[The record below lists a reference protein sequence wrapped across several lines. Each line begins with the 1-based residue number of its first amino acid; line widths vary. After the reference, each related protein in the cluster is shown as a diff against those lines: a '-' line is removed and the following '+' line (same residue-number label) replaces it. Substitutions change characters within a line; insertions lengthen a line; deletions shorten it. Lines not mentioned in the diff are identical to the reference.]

1 MYRFSRFT
9 FFQKNL
15 IFSVSSI
22 LVIGIVLITACYFI
36 QENVMRQ
43 SLLQQASGVSQ
54 FGFQLFQPDEFKQV
68 FTNSDQKSEQ
78 QKKAI
83 ETFEY
88 LQRNP
93 NIAQAYIL
101 GTEVIDTNKLLVV
114 SVPQHVIEAGAVPGQ
129 LLEQPPVILNAV
141 EQLQKTKKTTFTG
154 IYTDPFGT
162 WVTVMEPILDENNHV
177 YAYLGLDLDAS
188 LVKDGQHE
196 LLLWSSI
203 TLAALVILMIIVQFF
218 TLKKLL
224 SPVKVIE
231 KAIHE
236 VSTGN
241 FNISLHINTND
252 EFGELSQHFNH
263 MTHEIREIIKGI
275 QKHSEQAARSSE
287 LLSSS
292 VEQNIQMV
300 NENTSIIQGMAV
312 DADSQMRG
320 AIESAKAMDEM
331 ALGIQQISAT
341 ASDVSAASLGT
352 TEQAEKGNQAIQNA
366 VSQIDSIRQS
376 VSDTSSVVQMLGER
390 STEIVRIV
398 DVITGISSQ
407 TNLLALNAAIEAARA
422 GEAGRGFAVVA
433 DEVRKL
439 AELSE
444 ESARQIAALIE
455 DIRKETLHA
464 VRAMTSVDEEV
475 NTGITVVKEAGE
487 AFNQILKEIHLV
499 SGQIQELS
507 AISEQ
512 ISAATEEVAATIDGA
527 AEIAKKTAQN
537 SKNIA
542 LSSEEQLVSMKSLAS
557 SADHLSQMAN
567 ELNGLISKFKV

>member
-1 MYRFSRFT
+1 
-9 FFQKNL
+9 
-15 IFSVSSI
+15 
-22 LVIGIVLITACYFI
+22 
-36 QENVMRQ
+36 MRQ
-43 SLLQQASGVSQ
+43 SLLQQASGVLQ

-68 FTNSDQKSEQ
+68 FTNPDQKSEQ
-78 QKKAI
+78 QKKAM
-83 ETFEY
+83 ETFEN

-101 GTEVIDTNKLLVV
+101 GTEVRDNNKLLVV
-114 SVPQHVIEAGAVPGQ
+114 SVPQHVIDAGAAPGQ

-162 WVTVMEPILDENNHV
+162 WVTVMEPILDENEHV

-263 MTHEIREIIKGI
+263 MTQEIREIIKGI

-292 VEQNIQMV
+292 IEQNIQMV
-300 NENTSIIQGMAV
+300 NENTSVIQGMAV
-312 DADSQMRG
+312 DADSQMTG
-320 AIESAKAMDEM
+320 AIESARAMDEV
-331 ALGIQQISAT
+331 AFGIQQISTT

-352 TEQAEKGNQAIQNA
+352 SEQAEKGNLAIQNA

-390 STEIVRIV
+390 STEIVRII

-439 AELSE
+439 AEQSE
-444 ESARQIAALIE
+444 ESARQIAALID
-455 DIRKETLHA
+455 DIQKETLHA

-475 NTGITVVKEAGE
+475 NAGMKVVKQAGD

-512 ISAATEEVAATIDGA
+512 ISSATQEVAATIDGA
-527 AEIAKKTAQN
+527 AEIAKKTAQ
-537 SKNIA
+537 SSINIA
-542 LSSEEQLVSMKSLAS
+542 SSSEQQLLSMKNLAS

>member
-43 SLLQQASGVSQ
+43 SLLQQASGVLQ
-54 FGFQLFQPDEFKQV
+54 FGFQLFQPDEFKQM
-68 FTNSDQKSEQ
+68 FTNPDQKSEQ
-78 QKKAI
+78 QKKAM
-83 ETFEY
+83 ETFEN

-101 GTEVIDTNKLLVV
+101 GTEVRDNNKLLVV
-114 SVPQHVIEAGAVPGQ
+114 SVPQHVIDAGAAPGQ

-162 WVTVMEPILDENNHV
+162 WVTVMEPILDENEHV

-263 MTHEIREIIKGI
+263 MTQEIREIIKGI

-292 VEQNIQMV
+292 IEQNIQMV
-300 NENTSIIQGMAV
+300 NENTSVIQGMAV
-312 DADSQMRG
+312 DADSQMTG
-320 AIESAKAMDEM
+320 AIESARAMDEV
-331 ALGIQQISAT
+331 AFGIQQISTT

-352 TEQAEKGNQAIQNA
+352 SEQAEKGNLAIQNA

-390 STEIVRIV
+390 STEIVRII

-439 AELSE
+439 AEQSE
-444 ESARQIAALIE
+444 ESARQIAALID
-455 DIRKETLHA
+455 DIQKETLHA

-475 NTGITVVKEAGE
+475 NAGMKVVKQAGD
-487 AFNQILKEIHLV
+487 AFNQILKEIQGKFRNYPPSRSRFL
-499 SGQIQELS
+499 LRR
-507 AISEQ
+507 
-512 ISAATEEVAATIDGA
+512 
-527 AEIAKKTAQN
+527 KKLRLRSMGPLKSRRRQRKAQ
-537 SKNIA
+537 
-542 LSSEEQLVSMKSLAS
+542 
-557 SADHLSQMAN
+557 
-567 ELNGLISKFKV
+567 